1 MNRIIE
7 ASVHFIDVVAS
18 RGIPATI
25 TLILALALFR
35 WVLHR
40 QIKHQE
46 KLSDELK
53 LRWTNIVKNTS
64 YLVLVISLVLI
75 WAPQIQTF
83 ALSLTAFAVAI
94 VIATKELILC
104 FSGTILRMSSR
115 PFSIGDI
122 IESGDYLGYVVD
134 QNFLTTTLKEL
145 EPDFYSATGKTLII
159 PNSLFL
165 SAGITNHS
173 FIRPYM
179 IHSFN
184 VYLEPNA
191 RQVNIYHNL
200 LSTILEEYWSSFQQE
215 NPKFLA
221 QIRGKRLIQQ
231 DALPKVRFT
240 TNDGAKHK
248 FVVTFPCR
256 AEARLEQEQA
266 ILKRLFATEIQ

>member
-1 MNRIIE
+1 MNRIFD
-7 ASVHFIDVVAS
+7 ALANFIDVVAT

-25 TLILALALFR
+25 TLVLALVLFR

-40 QIKHQE
+40 HIKRQE
-46 KLSDELK
+46 KFSDELK
-53 LRWTNIVKNTS
+53 LRWTNIVKNS
-64 YLVLVISLVLI
+64 AYLVLVIGLVLI

-122 IESGDYLGYVVD
+122 IETGDYLGYVVD

-145 EPDFYSATGKTLII
+145 EPDFYSATGKTLVI

-165 SAGITNHS
+165 STGITNHS

-179 IHSFN
+179 IHSFDI
-184 VYLEPNA
+184 YLEPSA
-191 RQVNIYHNL
+191 KQVGIYHDL
-200 LSTILEEYWSSFQQE
+200 LANILDEYWQSFQKE

-221 QIRGKRLIQQ
+221 QIRSKRFILQ
-231 DALPKVRFT
+231 DALPKVRFG
-240 TNDGAKHK
+240 TNDAAKHK

-266 ILKRLFATEIQ
+266 IMKRLFATEL